1 MKGKKMSILSE
12 PVSFTVYRSQDDFFL
27 GNGITVYT
35 KRRAEMVKES
45 LSRKGYPLPCRRG
58 VWCKP

>member
-1 MKGKKMSILSE
+1 MSILSQ

-45 LSRKGYPLPCRRG
+45 LSRKGYSPIVETEFPG
-58 VWCKP
+58 HFAIIN

>member
-1 MKGKKMSILSE
+1 MSILSE

-27 GNGITVYT
+27 GNGVTVYT

-45 LSRKGYPLPCRRG
+45 LSRKGYSPIVETEFPGRLA
-58 VWCKP
+58 VVE